1 MWLVIDFILNL
12 LINMI
17 IIFPVFA
24 IAKELFP
31 VPGIDSFWCSALP
44 LLHIPINK
52 NSIFIA
58 ELASLIL
65 LVCFLWGFVFPY
77 FPVTRFFQRILRGQ
91 SKPIPL
97 EQEKINAITNYMEE
111 KGIDTTKY
119 KYFVSS
125 CSEINA
131 FASGAKDITIT
142 QPMLSAFSVKE
153 LAGIIAHEMGHHQ
166 NGDILFFNLSYGVS
180 ILNIFCIRILYLI
193 IFLLNIFRFFPF
205 IQIFTILIAFIIS
218 IFLNIYTFLIFYPSR
233 LLSNFFNRKIESKSD
248 VYATKIGLG
257 NELIDGLY
265 RLYYFYGKD
274 PWWTI
279 PFSDHPRLMSRI
291 KKLQKRMEKMNQDFY
306 TV

>member
-1 MWLVIDFILNL
+1 MWLLIDFILNL

-31 VPGIDSFWCSALP
+31 VPGIDAFWTSTLP

-97 EQEKINAITNYMEE
+97 EQEKINAITNYIEK

-142 QPMLSAFSVKE
+142 QPMLSAF
-153 LAGIIAHEMGHHQ
+153 
-166 NGDILFFNLSYGVS
+166 
-180 ILNIFCIRILYLI
+180 FC
-193 IFLLNIFRFFPF
+193 
-205 IQIFTILIAFIIS
+205 
-218 IFLNIYTFLIFYPSR
+218 
-233 LLSNFFNRKIESKSD
+233 
-248 VYATKIGLG
+248 
-257 NELIDGLY
+257 
-265 RLYYFYGKD
+265 
-274 PWWTI
+274 
-279 PFSDHPRLMSRI
+279 
-291 KKLQKRMEKMNQDFY
+291 
-306 TV
+306 

>member
-125 CSEINA
+125 CSEI
-131 FASGAKDITIT
+131 K
-142 QPMLSAFSVKE
+142 LWFS
-153 LAGIIAHEMGHHQ
+153 
-166 NGDILFFNLSYGVS
+166 
-180 ILNIFCIRILYLI
+180 
-193 IFLLNIFRFFPF
+193 
-205 IQIFTILIAFIIS
+205 
-218 IFLNIYTFLIFYPSR
+218 
-233 LLSNFFNRKIESKSD
+233 
-248 VYATKIGLG
+248 
-257 NELIDGLY
+257 
-265 RLYYFYGKD
+265 
-274 PWWTI
+274 
-279 PFSDHPRLMSRI
+279 
-291 KKLQKRMEKMNQDFY
+291 
-306 TV
+306 

>member
-97 EQEKINAITNYMEE
+97 EQEKI
-111 KGIDTTKY
+111 K
-119 KYFVSS
+119 
-125 CSEINA
+125 
-131 FASGAKDITIT
+131 
-142 QPMLSAFSVKE
+142 
-153 LAGIIAHEMGHHQ
+153 
-166 NGDILFFNLSYGVS
+166 
-180 ILNIFCIRILYLI
+180 
-193 IFLLNIFRFFPF
+193 
-205 IQIFTILIAFIIS
+205 
-218 IFLNIYTFLIFYPSR
+218 
-233 LLSNFFNRKIESKSD
+233 
-248 VYATKIGLG
+248 
-257 NELIDGLY
+257 
-265 RLYYFYGKD
+265 
-274 PWWTI
+274 
-279 PFSDHPRLMSRI
+279 
-291 KKLQKRMEKMNQDFY
+291 
-306 TV
+306 